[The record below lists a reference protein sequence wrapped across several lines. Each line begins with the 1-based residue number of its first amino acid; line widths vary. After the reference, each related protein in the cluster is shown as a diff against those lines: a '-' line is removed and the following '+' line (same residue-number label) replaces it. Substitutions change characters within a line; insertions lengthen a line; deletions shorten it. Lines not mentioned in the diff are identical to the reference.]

1 MDRYSKNEKT
11 LSPEENLSLRTKR
24 VCIAGCGGL
33 GGYITEMLG
42 RLGVGYI
49 TLVDGDVFEES
60 NLNRQLYSAPSL
72 IGTSK
77 AQAAADRLRLINP
90 DVTVQMINEYI
101 DQDNARQII
110 KGHDVVV
117 DALDRKAPR
126 LLLETACAELKIPLV
141 HGAIGGWYGQV
152 AVILPG
158 RNLLHEIYEGM
169 GEQGIETGLGNPAFT
184 PAMVAAFQV
193 SETIK
198 LLIGKPSDLTNQIM
212 FIDMLNLD
220 LTVINKNQDRS

>member
-1 MDRYSKNEKT
+1 MAKWRH
-11 LSPEENLSLRTKR
+11 P
-24 VCIAGCGGL
+24 A
-33 GGYITEMLG
+33 
-42 RLGVGYI
+42 
-49 TLVDGDVFEES
+49 
-60 NLNRQLYSAPSL
+60 
-72 IGTSK
+72 
-77 AQAAADRLRLINP
+77 
-90 DVTVQMINEYI
+90 
-101 DQDNARQII
+101 
-110 KGHDVVV
+110 
-117 DALDRKAPR
+117 
-126 LLLETACAELKIPLV
+126 
-141 HGAIGGWYGQV
+141 
-152 AVILPG
+152 G

>member
-42 RLGVGYI
+42 RLGVGFI

-141 HGAIGGWYGQV
+141 HGAIGGWYGHV

-158 RNLLHEIYEGM
+158 RNLLHEIFEGM
-169 GEQGIETGLGNPAFT
+169 GEQGIVTGLGNPAFT

-198 LLIGKPSDLTNQIM
+198 LLIGKPSDLINQIM